1 MPDCRPIGVFDSG
14 LGGLSVVKELKDT
27 LPGEDIIYFGDT
39 GRVPYGTRS
48 FETIEK
54 YARQDEAFL
63 LQKNVKLIIA
73 ACGTVSA
80 VAPHTGRTLPI
91 PFIEVVSPAAEAAVK
106 ATSSGRIGVIGTT
119 ATIKSGSYTKLMK
132 LLMPQVEVI
141 ANDCPIFVPL
151 VEAGWI
157 DRDDIVTIETA
168 KRYLKPMIDGNV
180 DTLILGCT
188 HYPVIKDIIA
198 DIMGEGVTLVNTGE
212 QAAISAASYLKE
224 NDMLGNKIDDG
235 KRHFFVSDRTD
246 SFSHTA
252 SILLGSDITGSVE
265 RVDIDYIGG

>member
-14 LGGLSVVKELKDT
+14 LGGLSVVKELIYT

-80 VAPHTGRTLPI
+80 VAPHTGRELSV
-91 PFIEVVSPAAEAAVK
+91 PFIEVVSPAAKAAVK
-106 ATSSGRIGVIGTT
+106 STRSGRIGVIGTT
-119 ATIKSGSYTKLMK
+119 ATIKSDSYTKCMK
-132 LLMPQVEVI
+132 SLMPEVQVI

-157 DRDDIVTIETA
+157 DRDDIVTVETA

-188 HYPVIKDIIA
+188 HYPVIKDIIS
-198 DIMGEGVTLVNTGE
+198 DIMGDGVTLINTGE
-212 QAAISAASYLKE
+212 QAANSAASYLKE
-224 NDMLGNKIDDG
+224 NDMLGNKSNDG
-235 KRHFFVSDRTD
+235 LKYFFVSDRTD

-252 SILLGSDITGSVE
+252 SILLGSDITSSVE
-265 RVDIDYIGG
+265 RVDIDCIGG

>member
-1 MPDCRPIGVFDSG
+1 MPDCRSIGVFDSG
-14 LGGLSVVKELKDT
+14 LGGLSVVKELICA

-63 LQKNVKLIIA
+63 LSQNVKLIIA

-80 VAPHTGRTLPI
+80 VAPHTGRELPV
-91 PFIEVVSPAAEAAVK
+91 PFIEVVNPAAAAAVK
-106 ATSSGRIGVIGTT
+106 ATKSGRIGVIGTT
-119 ATIKSGSYTKLMK
+119 ATIKSGSYTKCMK
-132 LLMPQVEVI
+132 SLNSQIEVI

-157 DRDDIVTIETA
+157 ERDNCVTIETA

-188 HYPVIKDIIA
+188 HYPVLKDIIA
-198 DIMGEGVTLVNTGE
+198 DIMGDNVVLINTGE
-212 QAAISAASYLKE
+212 QAAITAAQYLFDH
-224 NDMLGNKIDDG
+224 DMLGNKSDVG
-235 KRHFFVSDRTD
+235 QKHFFVSDRTD

-265 RVDIDYIGG
+265 RVDIDRIGG